1 MIQTFC
7 NNNKMAHSHSRA
19 PGRVQKQP
27 VDQSWGQTPEG
38 DTLGTAWTLAW
49 TVWTLGGRLRP
60 LDHPWAQRGRLRP
73 RDQPARDSAPP
84 ASRVAA

>member
-38 DTLGTAWTLAW
+38 DTLGTVW
-49 TVWTLGGRLRP
+49 TVGGRLHP

-73 RDQPARDSAPP
+73 RDQLARDLAPP